1 MLRPTRLFA
10 CVAAAAGLMSCVG
23 AAAGVR
29 DTGTQIS
36 VDPLTTSLGQ
46 HQTAVEPDSAAVGN
60 TIVSVFQI
68 GRSTAGAAAALAL
81 ATSKDGGKTW
91 QSGTL
96 PGIATSQAE
105 PGPFERVTDPAVAYD
120 RVHRVWLVSML
131 ALGKG
136 EAGGVP
142 TAILASR
149 SVDGV
154 HWEAPVVVVAAAT
167 DTGQDKDWLACDNG
181 RRSRRAGHCYAVWTI
196 PGFKADRLAVSESS
210 DGGRTWSPERS
221 LPVDGFAFVPLVRS
235 NGAITL
241 VYRRSHADILE
252 ARTSLNG
259 LRTLSRPVR
268 IAAFRDIDVPSPR
281 SDVFPA
287 AEIGA
292 DGREY
297 VIWRDC
303 RFRPQCGVDSL
314 VISTSVAGTRW
325 TPPRLVATGSGL
337 NALEHILPAVA
348 VDLNT
353 RGARTLLA
361 VMFYDL
367 SPANCAGD
375 ACSVTAHMMFS
386 DTAGRRWSRP
396 QDLSPP
402 MPLGWFP
409 LTFGA
414 RFLGDYMATSFVP
427 GRTAVA
433 VYAAATS
440 PFDGQFHQGIFAATA
455 RP

>member
-1 MLRPTRLFA
+1 
-10 CVAAAAGLMSCVG
+10 
-23 AAAGVR
+23 
-29 DTGTQIS
+29 
-36 VDPLTTSLGQ
+36 
-46 HQTAVEPDSAAVGN
+46 
-60 TIVSVFQI
+60 
-68 GRSTAGAAAALAL
+68 
-81 ATSKDGGKTW
+81 
-91 QSGTL
+91 
-96 PGIATSQAE
+96 
-105 PGPFERVTDPAVAYD
+105 
-120 RVHRVWLVSML
+120 ML
-131 ALGKG
+131 ALRKG
-136 EAGGVP
+136 QAGGVP

-149 SVDGV
+149 SADGV
-154 HWEAPVVVVAAAT
+154 HWEPPVVVVAAAT

-196 PGFKADRLAVSESS
+196 PGFNADRLAVSESS

-241 VYRRSHADILE
+241 VYRRSHADLLE

-281 SDVFPA
+281 NDVFPA

-303 RFRPQCGVDSL
+303 RFRPQCRVDSL

-337 NALEHILPAVA
+337 SALEHILPAVA
-348 VDLNT
+348 VDPNT
-353 RGARTLLA
+353 RGARTRLA
-361 VMFYDL
+361 VMFYGL

-375 ACSVTAHMMFS
+375 ACSVSAHMMFS

-396 QDLSPP
+396 QALSPT
-402 MPLGWFP
+402 MPLDWFP

-440 PFDGQFHQGIFAATA
+440 PFDGQFHEGIFAATA

>member
-1 MLRPTRLFA
+1 M
-10 CVAAAAGLMSCVG
+10 
-23 AAAGVR
+23 
-29 DTGTQIS
+29 
-36 VDPLTTSLGQ
+36 
-46 HQTAVEPDSAAVGN
+46 
-60 TIVSVFQI
+60 SVFQI
-68 GRSTAGAAAALAL
+68 GRSTAGAAAALAW

-136 EAGGVP
+136 EARGVP

-259 LRTLSRPVR
+259 LRTLSRPVH

-303 RFRPQCGVDSL
+303 LRPQCGVDSL
-314 VISTSVAGTRW
+314 GEISTSVAGTRW

-348 VDLNT
+348 VDLKHSRRSHPPRRDVLRPQSGELCARRVFRNRT
-353 RGARTLLA
+353 HDVLRHRRPSLEPTAGSLPADATRLVPAHLRRPLSRGLHGDVVRAWTYRCRRLRRSHVTVRRAVPPGNLRRDREAVASATRLPLRQLRARRVVAGSHRRRESLRGAE
-361 VMFYDL
+361 
-367 SPANCAGD
+367 C
-375 ACSVTAHMMFS
+375 H
-386 DTAGRRWSRP
+386 
-396 QDLSPP
+396 
-402 MPLGWFP
+402 
-409 LTFGA
+409 
-414 RFLGDYMATSFVP
+414 
-427 GRTAVA
+427 
-433 VYAAATS
+433 
-440 PFDGQFHQGIFAATA
+440 ATA
-455 RP
+455 M